1 MIGYVLRRAFFSI
14 VVILIAVS
22 TIFIVVRSLP
32 GNPAQLLL
40 GPDATP
46 AAIAKLSRQMG
57 LDRGLLVQYGYFI
70 EDVLR
75 LNFGNSSQFGEP
87 ALSVVMARVP
97 ASLEL
102 AGVAMAMVL
111 VVAFVIGPL
120 LATRTGSKLDHIVS
134 GALMF
139 VQGLPGFWVGLLLLL
154 FFVDRFGLLPPGGR
168 SNWQSFVMPAITL
181 GFPFACVLARLTRDG
196 FVAVLR
202 SGYVRTAQAKGI
214 SEWRVLRKHCLRN
227 MLIPVITVGGVQLGM
242 LFSGAAIVETIFNWP
257 GIGQTLLNGILNDD
271 YSIVEADIFVF
282 AVGFVA
288 VNFLVDVL
296 YAYIDPR
303 IRLGR
308 S

>member
-1 MIGYVLRRAFFSI
+1 MIAYVLRRIVFSVI
-14 VVILIAVS
+14 VILVAVS

-46 AAIAKLSRQMG
+46 AAIARLARQMG
-57 LDRGLLVQYGYFI
+57 LDRGIFVQYGYFLR
-70 EDVLR
+70 DVLH
-75 LNFGNSSQFGEP
+75 LDFGNSSQFGQP
-87 ALSVVMARVP
+87 ALSIVMARVP

-102 AGVAMAMVL
+102 AGVSMTMVL
-111 VVAFVIGPL
+111 IVAFVLGPL
-120 LATRTGSKLDHIVS
+120 LAWRPDSRLDQLVS

-139 VQGLPGFWVGLLLLL
+139 IQGLPGFWVGVILLLVL
-154 FFVDRFGLLPPGGR
+154 VDNLRLLPPGGR
-168 SNWQSFVMPAITL
+168 SNWESFIMPAITL

-196 FVAVLR
+196 FVDVLQ
-202 SGYVRTAQAKGI
+202 SGYVRTARAKGL

-227 MLIPVITVGGVQLGM
+227 MLIPIVTVGGVQLGM

-257 GIGQTLLNGILNDD
+257 GIGQSLLNGILNDD
-271 YSIVEADIFVF
+271 YAIVEADIFVF

-288 VNFLVDVL
+288 VNFIVDVL

>member
-1 MIGYVLRRAFFSI
+1 VIAYVLRRIVFSVI
-14 VVILIAVS
+14 VILVAVS

-46 AAIAKLSRQMG
+46 AAIARLARQMG
-57 LDRGLLVQYGYFI
+57 LDRGIFVQYGYFLR
-70 EDVLR
+70 DVLH
-75 LNFGNSSQFGEP
+75 LDFGNSSQFGQP
-87 ALSVVMARVP
+87 ALSIVMARVP

-102 AGVAMAMVL
+102 AGVSMTMVL
-111 VVAFVIGPL
+111 IVAFVLGPL
-120 LATRTGSKLDHIVS
+120 LAWRPDSRLDQLVS

-139 VQGLPGFWVGLLLLL
+139 IQGLPGFWVGVILLLVL
-154 FFVDRFGLLPPGGR
+154 VDNLRLLPPGGR
-168 SNWQSFVMPAITL
+168 SNWESFIMPAITL

-196 FVAVLR
+196 FVDVLQ
-202 SGYVRTAQAKGI
+202 SGYVRTARAKGL

-227 MLIPVITVGGVQLGM
+227 MLIPIVTVGGVQLGM

-257 GIGQTLLNGILNDD
+257 GIGQSLLNGILNDD
-271 YSIVEADIFVF
+271 YAIVEADIFVF

-288 VNFLVDVL
+288 VNFIVDVL

>member
-1 MIGYVLRRAFFSI
+1 VIAYVLRRIVFSVI
-14 VVILIAVS
+14 VILVAVS

-46 AAIAKLSRQMG
+46 AAIARLARQMG
-57 LDRGLLVQYGYFI
+57 LDRGIFVQYGYFLR
-70 EDVLR
+70 DVLH
-75 LNFGNSSQFGEP
+75 LDFGNSSQFGQP
-87 ALSVVMARVP
+87 ALSIVMARVP

-102 AGVAMAMVL
+102 AGVSMTMVL
-111 VVAFVIGPL
+111 IVAFVLGPL
-120 LATRTGSKLDHIVS
+120 LAWRPDSRLDQLVS

-139 VQGLPGFWVGLLLLL
+139 IQGLPGFWVGVILLLVL
-154 FFVDRFGLLPPGGR
+154 VDNLRLLPPGGR
-168 SNWQSFVMPAITL
+168 SNWESFIMPAITL
-181 GFPFACVLARLTRDG
+181 GFPFACVRARLTRDG
-196 FVAVLR
+196 FVDVLQ
-202 SGYVRTAQAKGI
+202 SGYVRTARAKGL

-227 MLIPVITVGGVQLGM
+227 MLIPIVTVGGVQLGM

-257 GIGQTLLNGILNDD
+257 GIGQSLLNGILNDD
-271 YSIVEADIFVF
+271 YAIVEADIFVF

-288 VNFLVDVL
+288 VNFIVDVL